1 MALLLGGLLLRV
13 LPSAFEGRAAV
24 SGVGGLWFRCFANLA
39 SVLAPALTAPLIG
52 HSDLLPAPRV
62 ILISRSLAVMEL
74 SKETL

>member
-1 MALLLGGLLLRV
+1 
-13 LPSAFEGRAAV
+13 
-24 SGVGGLWFRCFANLA
+24 LA